1 MIQSDYFQRKL
12 DNEQQLPIL
21 STIRYRFVSLG
32 VTTRVLA
39 TGAS

>member
-21 STIRYRFVSLG
+21 SAVRYRFVSPGVMMSVLG
-32 VTTRVLA
+32 NW
-39 TGAS
+39 